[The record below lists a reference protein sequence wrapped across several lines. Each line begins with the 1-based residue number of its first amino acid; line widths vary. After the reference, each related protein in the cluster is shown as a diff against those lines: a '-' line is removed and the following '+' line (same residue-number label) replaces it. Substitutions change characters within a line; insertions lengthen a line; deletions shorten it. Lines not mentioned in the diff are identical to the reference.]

1 MHIEESN
8 NMDNIFCFR
17 VTISFLQ
24 NVCAFRLV
32 PMLFTTL
39 VVFSW
44 VDSSQVCFSKCS
56 ILSATLYMLVIRVYF
71 IYRVFFPWTK
81 KKLYIAIRVS
91 PPLTLLDSF
100 TLQYLP
106 SFPCAWCCWWVE
118 SSPRQHL
125 LWWCSVPRE
134 HQATY
139 KPVITLHW
147 LPSRL
152 WANFCS
158 LCRWDLSLMP

>member
-1 MHIEESN
+1 
-8 NMDNIFCFR
+8 MDNIFCFR

-71 IYRVFFPWTK
+71 IYMYSFFPLDK
-81 KKLYIAIRVS
+81 KKLYIAIRVF
-91 PPLTLLDSF
+91 PPLTYYLIPLLSSTCHHFHVPDVVGEWNRHHGNIYSHDAVF
-100 TLQYLP
+100 QESP
-106 SFPCAWCCWWVE
+106 KPCT
-118 SSPRQHL
+118 SQSLHYTGYPRGCGQTF
-125 LWWCSVPRE
+125 V
-134 HQATY
+134 
-139 KPVITLHW
+139 
-147 LPSRL
+147 
-152 WANFCS
+152 
-158 LCRWDLSLMP
+158 LCVAGICH

>member
-1 MHIEESN
+1 MAKCTLRSRTIWTIFSVSGLPFPFYKMCVPSDLYLCYLQPLLSSPGWTPAKSALVSVAFISYIEFFSLGQKKIVHSN
-8 NMDNIFCFR
+8 QSFPPSNI
-17 VTISFLQ
+17 
-24 NVCAFRLV
+24 
-32 PMLFTTL
+32 
-39 VVFSW
+39 
-44 VDSSQVCFSKCS
+44 
-56 ILSATLYMLVIRVYF
+56 
-71 IYRVFFPWTK
+71 
-81 KKLYIAIRVS
+81 
-91 PPLTLLDSF
+91 LLDSF

>member
-8 NMDNIFCFR
+8 NMDNFFCFR

-44 VDSSQVCFSKCS
+44 VDSNQVCFSKCS

-71 IYRVFFPWTK
+71 IYIEFFFPWTK
-81 KKLYIAIRVS
+81 STLQSKFS
-91 PPLTLLDSF
+91 PFNILDSF
-100 TLQYLP
+100 TFQYLP

>member
-8 NMDNIFCFR
+8 NMDNFFCFR

-56 ILSATLYMLVIRVYF
+56 ILFATLYMLVIRVYF
-71 IYRVFFPWTK
+71 IYIEFFSLGQK
-81 KKLYIAIRVS
+81 KISTLQSKFS
-91 PPLTLLDSF
+91 PFNILDSF
-100 TLQYLP
+100 TFQYLP

-125 LWWCSVPRE
+125 LSWCSVPRE